1 MNADGPVSSP
11 AAPSFQAVP
20 AQWVK
25 ILRRGAG
32 LRDGPGRNA
41 ARGERAQRRRQSAGT
56 RLLGALAVLGLL
68 AGCAQVDER
77 LGDVLAGG
85 EPDYKSSKRLP
96 SLEVPPDLST
106 QTIQD
111 TMQVPAT
118 GSASWSDYDGE
129 DAKESDSSGL
139 LLDFSK
145 VRVERSGDERW
156 LVVDAAPDA
165 VWPQVKAFWLQQ
177 GFAIEVDEPG
187 IGIMETDWAE
197 ERTKFP
203 GGVFGRL
210 LGELSTALTGAAVRD
225 KFRTRLERGAES
237 GVTEIFISHRGAEE
251 VGPPDTRA
259 NVQSGAD
266 ARRVWQ
272 PRTADPE
279 LEAEMLTRMM
289 VFFGVQKDRATR
301 IMAEVPERPA
311 RARIVKDSSGGSVLS
326 LDDDFA
332 RAWRRTGLALDR
344 IGFTVE
350 DRDRSQGLYFVR
362 YADPDRELEGEEG
375 LLSRLAFWRDEPSPE
390 VGDYLINLIGGD
402 EATQVIVLDT
412 DGERSV
418 SATADRIL
426 GLLLEQLK

>member
-1 MNADGPVSSP
+1 M
-11 AAPSFQAVP
+11 
-20 AQWVK
+20 
-25 ILRRGAG
+25 
-32 LRDGPGRNA
+32 
-41 ARGERAQRRRQSAGT
+41 
-56 RLLGALAVLGLL
+56 LGALTVLGML

-77 LGDVLAGG
+77 LGDVLSGG
-85 EPDYKSSKRLP
+85 EPDYRSSKRLP

-118 GSASWSDYDGE
+118 GSASWSDY
-129 DAKESDSSGL
+129 ESEGSKGGDSSGL
-139 LLDFSK
+139 LLDFGE
-145 VRVERSGDERW
+145 VRVERIGDERW

-165 VWPQVKAFWLQQ
+165 VWPQAKAFWLQQ

-237 GVTEIFISHRGAEE
+237 GVTEIYISHRGAEE
-251 VGPPDTRA
+251 VGPPGTRA